1 MVRYY
6 KELEHRLNYYLPLV
20 DIEDNGKKVL
30 FNYEIPFL
38 FIEKYANLFK
48 NGESLYYSSKKDFT
62 CFYKNFNI
70 EEWFKKKYILITKML
85 VLFLVSLKVL
95 KKKYIGY

>member
-20 DIEDNGKKVL
+20 DIEDNGEKVL
-30 FNYEIPFL
+30 FDYEIPFL

-48 NGESLYYSSKKDFT
+48 NGESFINI
-62 CFYKNFNI
+62 YKNFNI
-70 EEWFKKKYILITKML
+70 DEWFKKKYILITKMP

>member
-48 NGESLYYSSKKDFT
+48 NGESLINI
-62 CFYKNFNI
+62 YKNFNI
-70 EEWFKKKYILITKML
+70 DEWFKKKYILITKMP

>member
-48 NGESLYYSSKKDFT
+48 NGESFINI
-62 CFYKNFNI
+62 YKNFNI
-70 EEWFKKKYILITKML
+70 DEWFKKKNIY
-85 VLFLVSLKVL
+85 
-95 KKKYIGY
+95 

>member
-30 FNYEIPFL
+30 FNYEIPF
-38 FIEKYANLFK
+38 
-48 NGESLYYSSKKDFT
+48 S
-62 CFYKNFNI
+62 
-70 EEWFKKKYILITKML
+70 
-85 VLFLVSLKVL
+85 
-95 KKKYIGY
+95 

>member
-48 NGESLYYSSKKDFT
+48 NGESLINI
-62 CFYKNFNI
+62 YKNFNI
-70 EEWFKKKYILITKML
+70 DEWFKKIYILITKMP

>member
-48 NGESLYYSSKKDFT
+48 NGESLINI
-62 CFYKNFNI
+62 YKNFNI
-70 EEWFKKKYILITKML
+70 DEWFKKKYILITKML

>member
-38 FIEKYANLFK
+38 FIEKYANLFA
-48 NGESLYYSSKKDFT
+48 YSQK
-62 CFYKNFNI
+62 I
-70 EEWFKKKYILITKML
+70 E
-85 VLFLVSLKVL
+85 
-95 KKKYIGY
+95 